1 MLIVLFDLKKYL
13 IILLFGGLGL
23 VAFKADD
30 YFEISKNLEIFADV
44 YKQVNTSYVDEVKPG
59 ELIRAAING
68 MLASLDP
75 YTNFYSEAQAEEYR
89 YQVTGTFA
97 GIGSSIRRIGDYIY
111 IESPLDDFPAQKAG
125 LLPGDKI
132 LEVDG
137 QSMKGKKTD
146 EVTDFLKGK
155 AGTSFNLKIERT
167 GAGILDKTITR
178 ETIKVKNVPYH
189 GVIEDH
195 IGFIKLTG
203 FTQNAGKE
211 VQDALIDLKSKGAT
225 KVVLDLRNNGGGLL
239 HEAVNIVNIFVPKGT
254 TIVVTKG
261 KFEEDNRTYKT
272 LNSPVD
278 TEIPLVILINNNSAS
293 ASEIVSGALQD
304 LDRAIL
310 VGQNSFGKGLV
321 QTTMSLNYNTSM
333 KVTTAKYY
341 IPSGRLIQRLDY
353 GNKVNG
359 KAIAVADSAKKEYS
373 TKNGRKVTDGEG
385 IQPDVPVDELTY
397 SKLAQALIKND
408 LLFKFANQFR
418 STHESIEEALKYNV
432 SDDVFN
438 DFKKFISDKEYT
450 YTTQTERDL
459 EKLEKQAKEEKYFS
473 LLEEELTKLKKAL
486 ESTKQSDLEN
496 HQEELKE
503 LLEYEIVKRYYFE
516 KGKVEVGFD
525 DDLEW
530 AKAKSILNNSN
541 AYNNLLIVN

>member
-1 MLIVLFDLKKYL
+1 MKKYL

-203 FTQNAGKE
+203 FTPNAGKE

-525 DDLEW
+525 DDVEW

>member
-1 MLIVLFDLKKYL
+1 MLIVLLDLKKYL

-167 GAGILDKTITR
+167 GAGILDKTITI

-203 FTQNAGKE
+203 FTPNAGKE

-278 TEIPLVILINNNSAS
+278 TEIPMVILINNN
-293 ASEIVSGALQD
+293 
-304 LDRAIL
+304 
-310 VGQNSFGKGLV
+310 
-321 QTTMSLNYNTSM
+321 
-333 KVTTAKYY
+333 
-341 IPSGRLIQRLDY
+341 
-353 GNKVNG
+353 
-359 KAIAVADSAKKEYS
+359 
-373 TKNGRKVTDGEG
+373 
-385 IQPDVPVDELTY
+385 
-397 SKLAQALIKND
+397 
-408 LLFKFANQFR
+408 
-418 STHESIEEALKYNV
+418 
-432 SDDVFN
+432 
-438 DFKKFISDKEYT
+438 
-450 YTTQTERDL
+450 
-459 EKLEKQAKEEKYFS
+459 
-473 LLEEELTKLKKAL
+473 
-486 ESTKQSDLEN
+486 
-496 HQEELKE
+496 
-503 LLEYEIVKRYYFE
+503 
-516 KGKVEVGFD
+516 
-525 DDLEW
+525 
-530 AKAKSILNNSN
+530 
-541 AYNNLLIVN
+541 

>member
-203 FTQNAGKE
+203 FTPNAGKE

-397 SKLAQALIKND
+397 SKLAQALITND

>member
-1 MLIVLFDLKKYL
+1 LKKYI

-44 YKQVNTSYVDEVKPG
+44 YKQVNTSYVDDVKPG

-75 YTNFYSEAQAEEYR
+75 YTNFYSEAEAEEYR

-97 GIGSSIRRIGDYIY
+97 GIGSSIRRIDDYIY

-146 EVTDFLKGK
+146 EVTEFLKGK
-155 AGTSFNLKIERT
+155 AGTSFNLKIERI
-167 GAGILDKTITR
+167 GSGILEKTITR

-189 GVIEDH
+189 GIIENH
-195 IGFIKLTG
+195 IGFIKLAG
-203 FTQNAGKE
+203 FTPNAGKE
-211 VQDALIDLKSKGAT
+211 VQDALLDLKSKGAT
-225 KVVLDLRNNGGGLL
+225 KIVLDLRNNGGGLL
-239 HEAVNIVNIFVPKGT
+239 HEAVNIVNIFVPKGA
-254 TIVVTKG
+254 TIVITRG

-304 LDRAIL
+304 FDRAVLI
-310 VGQNSFGKGLV
+310 GQNSFGKGLV

-359 KAIAVADSAKKEYS
+359 KAIAVADSVKKDFY
-373 TKNGRKVTDGEG
+373 TKNGRKVIDGEG
-385 IQPDVPVDELTY
+385 IQPDVPVEETRY

-418 STHESIEEALKYNV
+418 STHDSIDEPLKYSV
-432 SDDVFN
+432 SDDIFN
-438 DFKKFISDKEYT
+438 EFKQFIADKEYS

-496 HQEELKE
+496 HKTELKE

-525 DDLEW
+525 DDVEW

>member
-203 FTQNAGKE
+203 FTPNAGKE

-353 GNKVNG
+353 GNKGNG
-359 KAIAVADSAKKEYS
+359 KAIAVADSVKKDFY
-373 TKNGRKVTDGEG
+373 TKNGRKVIDGEG
-385 IQPDVPVDELTY
+385 IQPDLPVEETRY

-418 STHESIEEALKYNV
+418 STHDSIDEPLKYNV

-473 LLEEELTKLKKAL
+473 LLQEELTKLKKAL

-496 HQEELKE
+496 HKTELKE

-525 DDLEW
+525 DDVEW

>member
-203 FTQNAGKE
+203 FTPNAGKE

-397 SKLAQALIKND
+397 SKLAQALITND

-530 AKAKSILNNSN
+530 AKAKSILKNSN

>member
-1 MLIVLFDLKKYL
+1 LLIVLFDLKKYL

-203 FTQNAGKE
+203 FTPNAGKE

-397 SKLAQALIKND
+397 SKLAQALITND

-530 AKAKSILNNSN
+530 AKAKSILKNSN

>member
-1 MLIVLFDLKKYL
+1 MKKYI
-13 IILLFGGLGL
+13 IILLLGGLGL

-44 YKQVNTSYVDEVKPG
+44 YKQVNTSYVDDVKPG

-75 YTNFYSEAQAEEYR
+75 YTNFYSEAEAEEYR

-97 GIGSSIRRIGDYIY
+97 GIGSSVRRIDDYIY

-146 EVTDFLKGK
+146 EVTEFLKGK
-155 AGTSFNLKIERT
+155 AGTSFNLKIERI
-167 GAGILDKTITR
+167 GSGILEKTITR

-189 GVIEDH
+189 GIIENH
-195 IGFIKLTG
+195 IGFIKLAG
-203 FTQNAGKE
+203 FTPNAGKE
-211 VQDALIDLKSKGAT
+211 VQDALLDLKSKGAT
-225 KVVLDLRNNGGGLL
+225 KIVLDLRNNGGGLL
-239 HEAVNIVNIFVPKGT
+239 HEAVNIVNIFVPKGA
-254 TIVVTKG
+254 TIVMTRG

-304 LDRAIL
+304 FDRAVLI
-310 VGQNSFGKGLV
+310 GQNSFGKGLV

-359 KAIAVADSAKKEYS
+359 KAIAVADSVKKDFY
-373 TKNGRKVTDGEG
+373 TKNGRKVIDGEG
-385 IQPDVPVDELTY
+385 IQPDLPVEETRY

-418 STHESIEEALKYNV
+418 STHDSIDEPLKYNV

-473 LLEEELTKLKKAL
+473 LLQEELTKLKKAL

-496 HQEELKE
+496 HKTELKE

-525 DDLEW
+525 DDVEW

>member
-1 MLIVLFDLKKYL
+1 LKKYI

-44 YKQVNTSYVDEVKPG
+44 YKQVNTSYVDDVKPG

-75 YTNFYSEAQAEEYR
+75 YTNFYSEAEAEEYR

-97 GIGSSIRRIGDYIY
+97 GIGSSIRRIDDYIY

-146 EVTDFLKGK
+146 EVTEFLKGK
-155 AGTSFNLKIERT
+155 AGTSFNLKIERI
-167 GAGILDKTITR
+167 GSGILEKTITR

-189 GVIEDH
+189 GIIENH
-195 IGFIKLTG
+195 IGFIKLAG
-203 FTQNAGKE
+203 FTPNAGKE
-211 VQDALIDLKSKGAT
+211 VQDALLDLKSKGAT
-225 KVVLDLRNNGGGLL
+225 KIVLDLRNNGGGLL
-239 HEAVNIVNIFVPKGT
+239 HEAVNIVNIFVPKGA
-254 TIVVTKG
+254 TIVITRG

-304 LDRAIL
+304 FDRAVLI
-310 VGQNSFGKGLV
+310 GQNSFGKGLV

-359 KAIAVADSAKKEYS
+359 KAIAVADSVKKDFY
-373 TKNGRKVTDGEG
+373 TKNGRKVIDGEG
-385 IQPDVPVDELTY
+385 IQPDVPVEETRY

-418 STHESIEEALKYNV
+418 STHDRIDEPLKYSV

-438 DFKKFISDKEYT
+438 EFKQFIADKEYS

-496 HQEELKE
+496 HKTELKE

-525 DDLEW
+525 DDVEW

>member
-1 MLIVLFDLKKYL
+1 LLIVLLVFKKYI
-13 IILLFGGLGL
+13 IILLLGGLGL

-44 YKQVNTSYVDEVKPG
+44 YKQVNTSYVDDVKPG

-75 YTNFYSEAQAEEYR
+75 YTNFYSEAEAEEYR

-97 GIGSSIRRIGDYIY
+97 GIGSSIRRIDDYIY

-146 EVTDFLKGK
+146 EVTEFLKGK
-155 AGTSFNLKIERT
+155 AGTSFNLKIERI
-167 GAGILDKTITR
+167 GSGILEKTITR

-189 GVIEDH
+189 GIIENH
-195 IGFIKLTG
+195 IGFIKLAG
-203 FTQNAGKE
+203 FTPNAGKE
-211 VQDALIDLKSKGAT
+211 VQDALLDLKSKGAT
-225 KVVLDLRNNGGGLL
+225 KIVLDLRNNGGGLL
-239 HEAVNIVNIFVPKGT
+239 HEAVNIVNIFVPKGA
-254 TIVVTKG
+254 TIVITRG

-304 LDRAIL
+304 FDRAVLI
-310 VGQNSFGKGLV
+310 GQNSFGKGLV

-359 KAIAVADSAKKEYS
+359 KAIAVADSVKKDFY
-373 TKNGRKVTDGEG
+373 TKNGRKVIDGEG
-385 IQPDVPVDELTY
+385 IQPDVPVEETRY

-418 STHESIEEALKYNV
+418 STHDRIDEPLKYSV

-438 DFKKFISDKEYT
+438 EFKQFIADKEYS

-496 HQEELKE
+496 HKTELKE

-525 DDLEW
+525 DDVEW

>member
-1 MLIVLFDLKKYL
+1 LKKYL

-203 FTQNAGKE
+203 FTPNAGKE

-341 IPSGRLIQRLDY
+341 MPSGRLIQRLDY

-397 SKLAQALIKND
+397 SKLAQALITND

-530 AKAKSILNNSN
+530 AKAKSILKNSN

>member
-203 FTQNAGKE
+203 FTPNAGKE

-530 AKAKSILNNSN
+530 AKAKSILKNSN

>member
-1 MLIVLFDLKKYL
+1 LKKYL

-203 FTQNAGKE
+203 FTPNAGKE

>member
-203 FTQNAGKE
+203 FTPNAGKE

-341 IPSGRLIQRLDY
+341 MPSGRLIQRLDY

-397 SKLAQALIKND
+397 SKLAQALITND

-530 AKAKSILNNSN
+530 AKAKSILKNSN

>member
-1 MLIVLFDLKKYL
+1 LKKYI

-44 YKQVNTSYVDEVKPG
+44 YKQVNTSYVDDVKPG

-75 YTNFYSEAQAEEYR
+75 YTNFYSEAEAEEYR

-97 GIGSSIRRIGDYIY
+97 GIGSSIRRIDDYIY

-146 EVTDFLKGK
+146 EVTEFLKGK
-155 AGTSFNLKIERT
+155 AGTSFNLKIERI
-167 GAGILDKTITR
+167 GSGILEKTITR
-178 ETIKVKNVPYH
+178 ETIKIKNVPYH
-189 GVIEDH
+189 GIIENH
-195 IGFIKLTG
+195 IGFIKLAG
-203 FTQNAGKE
+203 FTPNAGKE
-211 VQDALIDLKSKGAT
+211 VQDALLDLKSKGAT
-225 KVVLDLRNNGGGLL
+225 KIVLDLRNNGGGLL
-239 HEAVNIVNIFVPKGT
+239 HEAVNIVNIFVPKGA
-254 TIVVTKG
+254 TIVITRG

-304 LDRAIL
+304 FDRAVLI
-310 VGQNSFGKGLV
+310 GQNSFGKGLV

-359 KAIAVADSAKKEYS
+359 KAIAVADSVKKDFY
-373 TKNGRKVTDGEG
+373 TKNGRKVIDGEG
-385 IQPDVPVDELTY
+385 IQPDVPVEETRY

-418 STHESIEEALKYNV
+418 STHDRIDEPLKYSV

-438 DFKKFISDKEYT
+438 EFKQFIADKEYS

-496 HQEELKE
+496 HKTELKE

-525 DDLEW
+525 DDVEW

>member
-1 MLIVLFDLKKYL
+1 LKKYIL
-13 IILLFGGLGL
+13 ILIFSSLGL
-23 VAFKADD
+23 LAFKADD

-68 MLASLDP
+68 MLSSLDP

-97 GIGSSIRRIGDYIY
+97 GIGSSIRTIDDYVY

-132 LEVDG
+132 LEVDN
-137 QSMKGKKTD
+137 QSMKGKTTA

-155 AGTSFNLKIERT
+155 AGTSFTLKIERLGEGT
-167 GAGILDKTITR
+167 LEKTITR

-189 GVIEDH
+189 GIIEDN
-195 IGFIKLTG
+195 IGYIKLTG
-203 FTQNAGKE
+203 FTPNAGKE
-211 VQDALIDLKSKGAT
+211 VQDALNDLKSKGAT
-225 KVVLDLRNNGGGLL
+225 KIALDLRDNGGGLL

-254 TIVVTKG
+254 IIVVTKG

-272 LNSPVD
+272 LNAPVD
-278 TEIPLVILINNNSAS
+278 AEIPLVVLINNNSAS

-304 LDRAIL
+304 LDRAVL

-359 KAIAVADSAKKEYS
+359 KAIAVADSAKKDFK
-373 TKNGRKVTDGEG
+373 TKNGRKVIDGEG
-385 IQPDVPVDELTY
+385 IQPDVNIEETKY
-397 SKLAQALIKND
+397 SKLAQSLIKND
-408 LLFKFANQFR
+408 LIFKFANQYR
-418 STHESIEEALKYNV
+418 STHSSVEEPFKFNV
-432 SDDVFN
+432 SDALFDE
-438 DFKKFISDKEYT
+438 FKKFIEDKEYS
-450 YTTQTERDL
+450 YTTQTEKDL
-459 EKLEKQAKEEKYFS
+459 EKLVKQAKEEKYYT
-473 LLEEELTKLKKAL
+473 LLEDELSKLKTAI
-486 ESTKQSDLEN
+486 ENTKQSDIQN
-496 HQEELKE
+496 HKSELKE
-503 LLEYEIVKRYYFE
+503 LLEYEIIKRYYFE

-525 DDLEW
+525 DDVEW
-530 AKAKSILNNSN
+530 AKAKSILNDKN
-541 AYNNLLIVN
+541 AYNSLLTL